1 MDTQNLWIID
11 AKSTNNLFDNLCQI
25 YARTIDLA
33 QEEQVDVETQVSKAK
48 PRCTAHKVCGSF

>member
-33 QEEQVDVETQVSKAK
+33 QEEQVHVVPNQSKAK
-48 PRCTAHKVCGSF
+48 SMEHPQAIIMV